1 MNKVLRSVVIA
12 TAVVAAVAVY
22 AAIQALAINPD
33 LLKNAVAWGLSR
45 RSFSWFES
53 YQAAFLSM

>member
-33 LLKNAVAWGLSR
+33 LLKNAVAWVV
-45 RSFSWFES
+45 
-53 YQAAFLSM
+53 

>member
-1 MNKVLRSVVIA
+1 VNKVLRSIVIT

-33 LLKNAVAWGLSR
+33 LLKTAVAWIV
-45 RSFSWFES
+45 
-53 YQAAFLSM
+53 